1 MRYEI
6 QAKGARQ
13 MKIAALFAPFA
24 GVFFLD
30 FSSEQLY
37 AVLGIMTIV
46 ACTWFIAGAEAIKEK
61 R

>member
-1 MRYEI
+1 
-6 QAKGARQ
+6 
-13 MKIAALFAPFA
+13 MKIAALFAPFV
-24 GVFFLD
+24 GVCFFD

-46 ACTWFIAGAEAIKEK
+46 ACTWFIAGAEAIAEAIKEK

>member
-1 MRYEI
+1 
-6 QAKGARQ
+6 

-46 ACTWFIAGAEAIKEK
+46 ACTWFVAGAEAIKEK